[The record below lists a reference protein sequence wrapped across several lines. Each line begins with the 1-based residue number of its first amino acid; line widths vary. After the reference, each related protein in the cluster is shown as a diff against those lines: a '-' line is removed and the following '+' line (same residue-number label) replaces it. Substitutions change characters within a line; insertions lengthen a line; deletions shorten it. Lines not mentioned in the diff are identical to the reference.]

1 MTRPRSSPSSCGSGW
16 GVRGAVALGVAA
28 VVTIGAAACG
38 GSSNSAPAASSAAP
52 AASTP
57 AAAASGLQLPDQ
69 LFGLNKNTG
78 PEAAQ
83 VTSAISR
90 QFSAL
95 SSIARSHQAAVYGT
109 AGTPDV
115 VVFAAKWSSAFA
127 HRAASAAVDKDA
139 AAGGTAGAGSTDAR
153 SFPAGP
159 HGGALRCGH
168 TTRGGQNALLCA
180 WADKSTF
187 GLVLYVSGSAST
199 LSDAAAKTN
208 QVRSA
213 IGA

>member
-1 MTRPRSSPSSCGSGW
+1 M
-16 GVRGAVALGVAA
+16 RGAVALGVAA
-28 VVTIGAAACG
+28 AVAIAAAACG
-38 GSSNSAPAASSAAP
+38 GSSSPAPAASSAAP

-57 AAAASGLQLPDQ
+57 AAASGLRLPDQ
-69 LFGLNKNTG
+69 LLGLSKNTG
-78 PEAAQ
+78 PEAKQ
-83 VTSAISR
+83 VTDAISR

-95 SSIARSHQAAVYGT
+95 SSIARSHQSAVYGT

-115 VVFAAKWSSAFA
+115 VVFAARWSSAFA
-127 HRAASAAVDKDA
+127 HRAASAAVDRDA

-159 HGGALRCGH
+159 RGGALSCGH
-168 TTRGGQNALLCA
+168 TTRGGQQALLCA
-180 WADKSTF
+180 WADKLTF
-187 GLVLYVSGSAST
+187 GLVLYVSGSASS
-199 LSDAAAKTN
+199 LSDAAEKTN